1 MPFKPY
7 RDESRAN
14 YGSDQVGNLSLE
26 QLQTGALLRI
36 ADASESMAREYNR
49 LLASEKFERGRA
61 NRLAGEVQYLER
73 RVAALKGAITKM
85 KAKEARND

>member
-26 QLQTGALLRI
+26 QLRTGALLRI

-49 LLASEKFERGRA
+49 LLDEARVQRRRA
-61 NRLAGEVQYLER
+61 ENLDRQNDTLRR
-73 RVAALKGAITKM
+73 RVAALKGVITKM

>member
-36 ADASESMAREYNR
+36 ADASEAMAKEHSR
-49 LLASEKFERGRA
+49 LIAREKFERNRA
-61 NRLAGEVQYLER
+61 NVLAGDVAYLER
-73 RVAALKGAITKM
+73 RIAALKGVITKM
-85 KAKEARND
+85 KAKEARNG